1 MRGCLFTLGLGAVV
15 LALVVVVGLPA
26 LASAVL
32 TGGVTAAGLHA
43 DDTRVD
49 VMASPPTNLI
59 GLRAD
64 RVRIR
69 ATDATFR
76 GLAIGELDLVL
87 DDVDL
92 AARTAAAVD
101 GRLAGVD
108 VPDVG
113 GAPLRLELVRLAG
126 GGDAVTATT
135 TVARAA
141 AERLF
146 VGAVERGTG
155 VRPDAVSLATPDR
168 VIVVLG
174 PATAEGRF
182 VVTAGGDLVIR
193 ITAGPGAG
201 DEIPIVRG
209 GIDLPWRLTGASVDA
224 AGLQLL
230 GVLTVGVLR

>member
-32 TGGVTAAGLHA
+32 TGGITAAGLHA

-49 VMASPPTNLI
+49 VVASPPTDLI

-76 GLAIGELDLVL
+76 GLAIGDLDVML
-87 DDVDL
+87 DEVDL
-92 AARTAAAVD
+92 AARTAATVD
-101 GRLAGVD
+101 GRLSGVE

-126 GGDAVTATT
+126 GGEAVTATT
-135 TVARAA
+135 TIARAA
-141 AERLF
+141 AERLLADAI
-146 VGAVERGTG
+146 GRSTG
-155 VRPDAVSLATPDR
+155 IRPSAVSLVSPDR
-168 VIVVLG
+168 IVVVLG
-174 PATAEGRF
+174 PGTADGRF
-182 VVTAGGDLVIR
+182 SVTAAGDLVIR
-193 ITAGPGAG
+193 VTAGPGSG
-201 DEIPIVRG
+201 GEIPVLRG
-209 GIDLPWRLTGASVDA
+209 GIDVPWRLTGVSVDST
-224 AGLQLL
+224 GVQLL
-230 GVLTVGVLR
+230 GVLTVGLLG